1 MNFSIV
7 IVTYNRKKYLERC
20 LQSIKKQTGLKFQFE
35 VIIIFN
41 GEMSYFSTTKADFPH
56 YHCHYLS
63 KTTPSDARNYA
74 VTKCRGDYVF
84 FLDDDCYLPE
94 NYFENL
100 NLDMEWDVLGGPDMT
115 PPDASTFEKNLG
127 HALSSPL
134 CMGFTYK
141 RHYVHTTEINVPA
154 NESKLI
160 LCNLW
165 FKKEIFTHQGF
176 KFSNN
181 LFRNEE
187 NFLLKQLKD
196 INKKILYNSK
206 LSVFHSRKSDLKSL
220 ILTII
225 KSGECRVKNFSQ
237 LPESQELI
245 YFLPMVFLLL
255 FFYWMLNPLSLLGYG
270 FLIYTLLVI
279 SYVVIYKKQLKPMV
293 IILHYVILISYA
305 FGLLVGLKNYLEFI
319 WTQREKSKT
328 PL

>member
-1 MNFSIV
+1 MNFNIV

-20 LQSIKKQTGLKFQFE
+20 LQSIKKQVGLKFQFE

-41 GEMSYFSTTKADFPH
+41 GELSYFSSTKMEFPN
-56 YHCHYLS
+56 YHCHYLP

-74 VTKCRGDYVF
+74 ITKCRGDYVF

-100 NLDMEWDVLGGPDMT
+100 NLDLDWDVLGGPDMT
-115 PPDASTFEKNLG
+115 PPDANIFEKNLG

-141 RHYVHTTEINVPA
+141 RHHHHTTEINVPA
-154 NESKLI
+154 DESKLI

-165 FKKEIFTHQGF
+165 FKKEIFSLQGF
-176 KFSNN
+176 SFSNN

-196 INKKILYNSK
+196 ANKKILYNSK

-220 ILTII
+220 ILTIV

-245 YFLPMVFLLL
+245 YFLPVAFLIF
-255 FFYWMLNPLSLLGYG
+255 FFYWIFNPLSFLGYG
-270 FLIYTLLVI
+270 FLAYTLLVI
-279 SYVVIYKKQLKPMV
+279 FYVVIYKKQFKPMV
-293 IILHYVILISYA
+293 ILLHYVILISYA
-305 FGLLVGLKNYLEFI
+305 FGLLVGIKSSLGFFWSKRQKN
-319 WTQREKSKT
+319 KT
-328 PL
+328 LL